1 MSAGREA
8 GTGGVILLSML
19 ALVALLCLAVADVA
33 NVLLARARA
42 QAAADAAALDAA
54 VAAWPVLGDGTAPE
68 DAAARAAEA
77 NGAEVVSCDCPRRGP
92 VTVTVSVPTRVR
104 YLGVAP
110 GVVRA
115 RAGAELDPGRM
126 FAPP

>member
-1 MSAGREA
+1 MSSGRET

-19 ALVALLCLAVADVA
+19 ALVALLCLALGDVA

-42 QAAADAAALDAA
+42 QNAADAAALDAA

-68 DAAARAAEA
+68 DAAERTAEA
-77 NGAEVVSCDCPRRGP
+77 NGAELVSCECPLRGR
-92 VTVTVSVPTRVR
+92 VAVTVSVRTRVR

-110 GVVRA
+110 ASVRA
-115 RAGAELDPGRM
+115 RAEAHLDPGRI